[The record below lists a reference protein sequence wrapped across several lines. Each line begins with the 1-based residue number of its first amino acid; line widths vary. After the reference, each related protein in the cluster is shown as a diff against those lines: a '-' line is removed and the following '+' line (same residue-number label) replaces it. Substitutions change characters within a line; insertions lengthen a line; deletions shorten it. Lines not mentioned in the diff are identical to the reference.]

1 MTTGSKPN
9 REKLLIQVLRKI
21 PIFTGLSPSQVKRI
35 LSLCSHKQYEPGEL
49 VCRSN
54 TPSDEM
60 YILLSGEVAIVTPE
74 GMKVATILPVT
85 TVGEMGVVTGQ
96 PRSATVEVTRPTA
109 IFIIQKVQFDLAL
122 REDEDMHG
130 KVHKAIIEVLSSKLS
145 NDNVRI
151 RDYQLESDRYEGR
164 IAVLERR
171 LDLQQR
177 RTEIAVGLAAE
188 SARRD
193 AEEIELQIN
202 DQVKEMV
209 PRLLVVDDEADI
221 RTLVKRALPLYE
233 VLEAENGE
241 QALEVIQEEKLD
253 LVISDINMPVM
264 DGRELLGRM
273 RSQFPSLP
281 ILAISGYADTD
292 EIARLGFDGFLEK
305 PLSLQDLQGTVDQ
318 TVKAD

>member
-1 MTTGSKPN
+1 MTTESKSN
-9 REKLLIQVLRKI
+9 SEKLMIQALRKI
-21 PIFTGLSPSQVKRI
+21 PIFTGLSPSQVKRV
-35 LSLCSHKQYEPGEL
+35 LSLCTYKQYEPGEFL
-49 VCRSN
+49 CQGN
-54 TPSDEM
+54 APSDEM
-60 YILLSGEVAIVTPE
+60 YILLSGEVAIVTPD
-74 GMKVATILPVT
+74 GMKVAMILPVT
-85 TVGEMGVVTGQ
+85 TVGEMGVITGQ

-109 IFIIQKVQFDLAL
+109 IFIIQKVQFAVAL
-122 REDEDMHG
+122 KEDVDMHG
-130 KVHKAIIEVLSSKLS
+130 KVHKTIIDILSSKLS
-145 NDNVRI
+145 NDNVRM
-151 RDYQLESDRYEGR
+151 RDYQVEKGRYEGR
-164 IAVLERR
+164 ICALERR
-171 LDLQQR
+171 FELQQR
-177 RTEIAVGLAAE
+177 RTEIAMGMAAE
-188 SARRD
+188 SAGRD

-241 QALEVIQEEKLD
+241 QALEVIQEGKLD
-253 LVISDINMPVM
+253 LVITDINMPVM

-292 EIARLGFDGFLEK
+292 EITQLGFDGFLEK
-305 PLSLQDLQGTVDQ
+305 PLSLQDLQGTVDL

>member
-1 MTTGSKPN
+1 
-9 REKLLIQVLRKI
+9 
-21 PIFTGLSPSQVKRI
+21 
-35 LSLCSHKQYEPGEL
+35 
-49 VCRSN
+49 
-54 TPSDEM
+54 
-60 YILLSGEVAIVTPE
+60 
-74 GMKVATILPVT
+74 
-85 TVGEMGVVTGQ
+85 
-96 PRSATVEVTRPTA
+96 VER
-109 IFIIQKVQFDLAL
+109 
-122 REDEDMHG
+122 
-130 KVHKAIIEVLSSKLS
+130 
-145 NDNVRI
+145 
-151 RDYQLESDRYEGR
+151 DRYEGR
-164 IAVLERR
+164 ISVLERR
-171 LDLQQR
+171 LELQQR
-177 RTEIAVGLAAE
+177 RTEIAMGMAAE
-188 SARRD
+188 SAGRD

-253 LVISDINMPVM
+253 LVITDINMPVM

-292 EIARLGFDGFLEK
+292 EITQLGFDGFLEK

-318 TVKAD
+318 TVNAD